1 MSQFKSNFISGVFWT
16 SIEMVINRSF
26 KFFIK
31 LILARVLFPE
41 DYGIIGMAVV
51 FTSIIAVFN
60 DLGLSAALIQ
70 RKEKHLTEEHY
81 NAAFWSG
88 IIWSFFIFAIIYF
101 IVSPLA
107 SSFYNEPILEK
118 IIPVLSLSILASP
131 ITMVHKAIITRKLEF
146 KKISRI
152 SNSSTIIS
160 GIIALIL
167 ALNGAGVWALVFNSV
182 ASIVVALPQWFFA
195 SKWLP
200 QFTFSQ
206 TAFKDVFG
214 FGVFTTGTK
223 LFSTINAQIDYLIV
237 GKLLGASALGIY
249 SFAFLLTSVVRSQ
262 ILQVIEKVIYPIFS
276 QYQDQPTRLKSY
288 YLKILKINIYL
299 IFPIMFGSIIFAN
312 NLIPLAFGP
321 KWNEAILIVQFLSIG
336 ILISTLISSSGV
348 YIRASGKPS
357 LELKLA
363 SINSIFFM
371 VPAITIGTY
380 FLGLY
385 GAALGYVLA
394 LSASTILTLVY
405 LRRVFKIYYSETV
418 RSIATPLLVTSG
430 PFVISYI
437 FKFMSI
443 YWILNLFIYI
453 LSLGGMIYLFSKK
466 DILILKT
473 TLKDYRS
480 K

>member
-1 MSQFKSNFISGVFWT
+1 MSQFKSKFISGVFWT

-51 FTSIIAVFN
+51 FTSLIGVFN

-70 RKEKHLTEEHY
+70 RKEKNLTEDHY
-81 NAAFWSG
+81 STAFWSG
-88 IIWSFFIFAIIYF
+88 ILWSFLIYALIFF

-107 SSFYNEPILEK
+107 SSFYEEPILEK
-118 IIPVLSLSILASP
+118 IIPVLSISILASP
-131 ITMVHKAIITRKLEF
+131 ITMVHTAIVTRKLDF

-160 GIIALIL
+160 GIVALIM

-195 SKWLP
+195 SEWLP
-200 QFTFSQ
+200 KLKFSKK
-206 TAFKDVFG
+206 AFKDVFG

-237 GKLLGASALGIY
+237 GKLLGASALGLY
-249 SFAFLLTSVVRSQ
+249 SFAFLLTSVIRAQ
-262 ILQVIEKVIYPIFS
+262 ILQVIERVIYPIFS
-276 QYQDQPTRLKSY
+276 QYQDQPSRLKSY
-288 YLKILKINIYL
+288 YLKLLKINIYIIFPLMSGLIIFSNYLVPL
-299 IFPIMFGSIIFAN
+299 IFGQKWEDSI
-312 NLIPLAFGP
+312 LV
-321 KWNEAILIVQFLSIG
+321 VQFLSIG
-336 ILISTLISSSGV
+336 VLISTLVSSSGV

-363 SINSIFFM
+363 GINSIFFF
-371 VPAITIGTY
+371 VPAIIIGTY
-380 FLGLY
+380 YFGLH
-385 GAALGYVLA
+385 GAALGYVIA
-394 LSASTILTLVY
+394 MSATTILRLVY
-405 LRRVFKIYYSETV
+405 LRRIFNIYFNETIKSV
-418 RSIATPLLVTSG
+418 ATPLLVTFV
-430 PFVISYI
+430 PFLLSN
-437 FKFMSI
+437 FLKFTSI
-443 YWILNLFIYI
+443 YWVLNL
-453 LSLGGMIYLFSKK
+453 LIYLLLFGAMIFIFSKK
-466 DILILKT
+466 DVLLLKSS
-473 TLKDYRS
+473 LNEYRN